1 MRRYW
6 IVTTMF
12 ARSQTRCLC
21 LMLTASVVLALAVA
35 TGASAAPPVKQP
47 VKVLTFSKDPNSLSG
62 LAAQAR
68 AVEARIARINDQV
81 EIAVEAYNVARW
93 QLDQINIELADA
105 RVTLARTQA
114 ALSLQQAI
122 LGGRVTDVY
131 KSGSY
136 SIVDAFLSA
145 GNIGDVEAQVE
156 FLHRLSL
163 QDQITTDRV
172 GQLVANVTVL
182 ERSIEARRQQ
192 ALALAQSAEE
202 KRLVVED
209 RLAQLQAVS
218 VGIDA
223 RIQTILDRQRHF
235 ASADS
240 ARLAQ
245 LARISLEHAQGS
257 PAQIAAVREAM
268 RYLGVD
274 YVWGGAS
281 PSGFDCSGL
290 VMYVFAGFG
299 VDLPHFAAWQAQAGL
314 PVALGG
320 LQPGDLLF
328 WGAPIHHVGIY
339 VADGLFIEA
348 PHTGDVVKVSSLAG
362 RETPSMT
369 CRYPLTLR

>member
-21 LMLTASVVLALAVA
+21 LMLTGSVVLALAVA
-35 TGASAAPPVKQP
+35 TGASAAPLVKQP
-47 VKVLTFSKDPNSLSG
+47 VKILTFSKDPNSLSG

-68 AVEARIARINDQV
+68 AVEARIAKINDQV

-105 RVTLARTQA
+105 RAQLARTQA
-114 ALSLQQAI
+114 ALSYQQAI

-136 SIVDAFLSA
+136 SVVDALLSS
-145 GNIGDVEAQVE
+145 GNVVDVEAQVE
-156 FLHRLSL
+156 FLRRLSV
-163 QDQITTDRV
+163 QDQLTTDRV

-182 ERSIEARRQQ
+182 EQSIEKRRQQ
-192 ALALAQSAEE
+192 ALTLAQGAEE
-202 KRLVVED
+202 KRLAVED
-209 RLAQLQAVS
+209 KLAQLQAVS
-218 VGIDA
+218 AGIDA
-223 RIQTILDRQRHF
+223 HIQAILDRQRRV
-235 ASADS
+235 ATADS
-240 ARLAQ
+240 TRLAQ
-245 LARISLEHAQGS
+245 LARMSLEHAQGS

-290 VMYVFAGFG
+290 VMYVFADFG
-299 VDLPHFAAWQAQAGL
+299 VDLPHFAAWQAQDGL

-339 VADGLFIEA
+339 IADGLFIEA

-362 RETPSMT
+362 RETPSAAG
-369 CRYPLTLR
+369 RYPLTLP

>member
-6 IVTTMF
+6 IMTTMT
-12 ARSQTRCLC
+12 ARSNIQRLC
-21 LMLTASVVLALAVA
+21 LTFAGSVVLALAVA
-35 TGASAAPPVKQP
+35 TGASAAPLVKQP
-47 VKVLTFSKDPNSLSG
+47 VKVLTFSKDPKSLNG

-68 AVEARIARINDQV
+68 AVEARIATINNQV
-81 EIAVEAYNVARW
+81 EIAVEAYNIARW

-105 RVTLARTQA
+105 RAQLARTQA
-114 ALSLQQAI
+114 ALSYQQAI

-136 SIVDAFLSA
+136 SVVDALLSS
-145 GNIGDVEAQVE
+145 GNVVDVEAQVE
-156 FLHRLSL
+156 FLRRLSV
-163 QDQITTDRV
+163 QDQLTTDRV

-182 ERSIEARRQQ
+182 EQSIEKRRQQ
-192 ALALAQSAEE
+192 ALTLAQGAEE
-202 KRLVVED
+202 KRLAVED
-209 RLAQLQAVS
+209 KLAQLQAVS
-218 VGIDA
+218 AGIDA
-223 RIQTILDRQRHF
+223 HIQAILDRQRRV
-235 ASADS
+235 ATADS
-240 ARLAQ
+240 TRLAQ
-245 LARISLEHAQGS
+245 LARMSLEHAQGS

-290 VMYVFAGFG
+290 VMYVFADFG
-299 VDLPHFAAWQAQAGL
+299 VDLPHFAAWQAQDGL

-339 VADGLFIEA
+339 IADGLFIEA

-362 RETPSMT
+362 RETPSAAG
-369 CRYPLTLR
+369 RYPLTLP

>member
-6 IVTTMF
+6 IMTTMT
-12 ARSQTRCLC
+12 ARSNIQRLC
-21 LMLTASVVLALAVA
+21 LTFAGSVVLALAVA
-35 TGASAAPPVKQP
+35 TGASAAPLVKQP
-47 VKVLTFSKDPNSLSG
+47 VKVLTFSKNPNSLSG

-68 AVEARIARINDQV
+68 AVEARIATINDQV
-81 EIAVEAYNVARW
+81 EIAVEAYNIAHW
-93 QLDQINIELADA
+93 QLDQISIELADA
-105 RVTLARTQA
+105 RAQLARTQA
-114 ALSLQQAI
+114 ALSYQQAI

-136 SIVDAFLSA
+136 SVVDALLSS

-156 FLHRLSL
+156 FLRRLSV
-163 QDQITTDRV
+163 QDQLTTDRV
-172 GQLVANVTVL
+172 GQLVTNVTVL
-182 ERSIEARRQQ
+182 EQSIEKRRQQ
-192 ALALAQSAEE
+192 ALTLAQGAEE
-202 KRLVVED
+202 KRLAVED
-209 RLAQLQAVS
+209 KLAQLQAVS
-218 VGIDA
+218 AGIDA
-223 RIQTILDRQRHF
+223 HIQAILDRQRRV
-235 ASADS
+235 ATVDS
-240 ARLAQ
+240 TRLAR

-290 VMYVFAGFG
+290 VMYVFAEFG
-299 VDLPHFAAWQAQAGL
+299 VNLPHFAAWQAQDGL

-339 VADGLFIEA
+339 IADALFIEA

-369 CRYPLTLR
+369 CRYPLTLP

>member
-1 MRRYW
+1 
-6 IVTTMF
+6 MF

-21 LMLTASVVLALAVA
+21 LMLTGSVVLALAVA
-35 TGASAAPPVKQP
+35 TGASAAPLVKQP
-47 VKVLTFSKDPNSLSG
+47 VKILTFSKDPNSLSG

-114 ALSLQQAI
+114 ALSYQQAI

-136 SIVDAFLSA
+136 SIVDAILSS

-156 FLHRLSL
+156 FLHRLSQ
-163 QDQITTDRV
+163 QDQLTTDRV

-209 RLAQLQAVS
+209 KLAQLQSVS

-223 RIQTILDRQRHF
+223 RIQAILDHQRQF

-369 CRYPLTLR
+369 CRYPLTLQ

>member
-6 IVTTMF
+6 IMTTMT
-12 ARSQTRCLC
+12 ARSNIQRLC
-21 LMLTASVVLALAVA
+21 LTFAGSVVLALAVA
-35 TGASAAPPVKQP
+35 TGASAAPLVKQP
-47 VKVLTFSKDPNSLSG
+47 VKVLTFSKDPKSLNG

-68 AVEARIARINDQV
+68 AVEARIATINNQV
-81 EIAVEAYNVARW
+81 EIAVEAYNIARW

-105 RVTLARTQA
+105 RAQLARTQA
-114 ALSLQQAI
+114 ALSYQQAI

-136 SIVDAFLSA
+136 SVVDALLSS
-145 GNIGDVEAQVE
+145 GNVVDVEAQVE
-156 FLHRLSL
+156 FLRRLSV
-163 QDQITTDRV
+163 QDQLTTDRV

-182 ERSIEARRQQ
+182 EQSIEKRRQQ
-192 ALALAQSAEE
+192 ALTLAQGAEE
-202 KRLVVED
+202 KRLAVED
-209 RLAQLQAVS
+209 KLAQLQAVS
-218 VGIDA
+218 AGIDA
-223 RIQTILDRQRHF
+223 HIQAILDRQRRV
-235 ASADS
+235 ATADS
-240 ARLAQ
+240 TRLAQ
-245 LARISLEHAQGS
+245 LARMSLEHAQGS

-290 VMYVFAGFG
+290 VMYVFADFG
-299 VDLPHFAAWQAQAGL
+299 VDLPHFAAWQAQDGL

-339 VADGLFIEA
+339 IADGLFIEA

-362 RETPSMT
+362 RETPSAAG
-369 CRYPLTLR
+369 RYQLTLP